1 MELKATS
8 VSKRF
13 MRKSGEANYFEAVR
27 PCDMCLRGGEVT
39 VLMGRS
45 GSGKTTLLTMLAGLL
60 TPSTGNVELDG
71 RDIYAL
77 SDRELS
83 FIRASRFAVLP
94 QGTGAIGSLTAM
106 ENILLPVSLAGK
118 NADADLKKRISF
130 LMEALGISQIEN
142 AFPKELSGGELR
154 RMAIVRALCLS
165 PDFIFA
171 DEPTGDLDD
180 ENTRTVLSLLKD
192 EATRGAAVM
201 MVSHE
206 QEAARFADRLFYMN
220 AGELSLRQ

>member
-1 MELKATS
+1 
-8 VSKRF
+8 
-13 MRKSGEANYFEAVR
+13 
-27 PCDMCLRGGEVT
+27 
-39 VLMGRS
+39 
-45 GSGKTTLLTMLAGLL
+45 
-60 TPSTGNVELDG
+60 
-71 RDIYAL
+71 
-77 SDRELS
+77 
-83 FIRASRFAVLP
+83 
-94 QGTGAIGSLTAM
+94 M

-130 LMEALGISQIEN
+130 LMEALGIFQIEN

-154 RMAIVRALCLS
+154 RMAIVRALCLT

-180 ENTRTVLSLLKD
+180 ENTRTVLSLLKA
-192 EATRGAAVM
+192 EAGRGAAVM

-206 QEAARFADRLFYMN
+206 QEAARCADRLFYMN